1 MHPEVAEWYSL
12 QQLVYLGT
20 VDGLQPRVRPVS
32 LIHLYDRFFV
42 ITGARGGVNAAKL
55 QQIRRNPRVEYY
67 MPVKHE
73 RGEGF
78 IRGSGEASIIEEPEL
93 KKQVFNMVDWAPAY
107 FSSPD
112 NPDYV
117 LLEIT
122 HDEFSYRAPG
132 EHEIHPVS
140 LASSS

>member
-1 MHPEVAEWYSL
+1 MVKNRLSSMHPEVAEWYSL
-12 QQLVYLGT
+12 QQLVYLAT

-73 RGEGF
+73 GGEGF
-78 IRGSGEASIIEEPEL
+78 IRGSG
-93 KKQVFNMVDWAPAY
+93 
-107 FSSPD
+107 
-112 NPDYV
+112 
-117 LLEIT
+117 
-122 HDEFSYRAPG
+122 
-132 EHEIHPVS
+132 
-140 LASSS
+140 